1 MTPDVD
7 ELLGR
12 MSRRDK
18 LDQLQIVWKQD
29 VGEAAALARRGIGAL
44 FWPGNAADTNELQ
57 RVARE
62 ESPHGI
68 PLLIGLDVVHG
79 QRTTFPIP
87 LAQAAS
93 FDPDVARRD
102 AEISAAEARG
112 AGVTWTFSPM
122 IDVSRD
128 PRWGRV
134 AEGFG
139 EDPLVGARFGAA
151 KVHGYQGD
159 DLAAPTSIASTAKHF
174 VGYGA
179 AEGGRDYNTVDMSE
193 QRLRNVYLPP
203 FQAAVGAGAAS
214 VMAAFNTLSGVPMH
228 ANRRLLRDVL
238 KHEWGFDGVVVGD
251 AEGVVE
257 LARHGVAASQ
267 SDAIA
272 LALQAGV
279 DIEMGGHLL
288 GDDGEPFADA
298 DAVGDA
304 VLDEA
309 VRRVLRL
316 KAALGLFE
324 DPFVDAA
331 AEPLAPTAAT
341 RAAARTAAERSAV
354 LLSNGGDLLPFPRSA
369 RRILLAGPYASS
381 PDHLGAWVQH
391 FAERAGTLEDAVR
404 AEFPDAD
411 VTVLPGAGFAGSDP
425 ELQQQVLE
433 ALPGHDVVVLALGE
447 PSDLSGEAASRS
459 DLRLPGDQEALVHAV
474 ADAGVPFVVVLE
486 NGRPL
491 DLSGWFGRATA
502 VLEAWHGGLEAPGA
516 IARLLSGAASPGG
529 RLPMAFPRSVG
540 QVPEYDAH
548 ERTGRPARIGGQ
560 GPLSMTDWQ
569 LAGPGNVAEHFTSK
583 YLDLDLGPLLPFG
596 HGLSTTRFE
605 LTDLRIEPPEI
616 AAAEV
621 LAGARV
627 GVSVTVTNTGER
639 DGDDVLL
646 LFVRDEVASI
656 APAVRRLAG
665 FERVTLPAG
674 ASQEVRFELD
684 RGSLG
689 FWTNDPGGEHVV
701 EPGAFTVSVSDGT
714 STLDTELSVR

>member
-1 MTPDVD
+1 MTPDID

-29 VGEAAALARRGIGAL
+29 LGEAAALARRGIGAL
-44 FWPGNAADTNELQ
+44 FWPGNAADTNALQ
-57 RVARE
+57 RVARD

-93 FDPDVARRD
+93 FDLAVARTD
-102 AEISAAEARG
+102 AEVTAAEARA
-112 AGVTWTFSPM
+112 AGVSWTFSPM

-139 EDPLVGARFGAA
+139 EDPLVTARFGAA
-151 KVHGYQGD
+151 KVHGYQGG
-159 DLAAPTSIASTAKHF
+159 DLTAPTSIAATAKHF

-193 QRLRNVYLPP
+193 QRLRNVYLTP
-203 FQAAVGAGAAS
+203 FHAAVEAGAAS
-214 VMAAFNTLSGVPMH
+214 IMAAFNTLSGVPMH

-238 KHEWGFDGVVVGD
+238 KGEWSFDGVVVGD

-257 LARHGVAASQ
+257 LAKHGVVASG
-267 SDAIA
+267 SEAIA
-272 LALQAGV
+272 LALTSGV
-279 DIEMGGHLL
+279 DIEMGGHVI
-288 GDDGEPFADA
+288 GDDGEPFPDA
-298 DAVGDA
+298 DAVADA
-304 VLDEA
+304 VLDDA

-316 KAALGLFE
+316 KAALGLFD
-324 DPFVDAA
+324 DPFVDAS
-331 AEPLAPTAAT
+331 AEPLAPTGVT

-354 LLSNGGDLLPFPRSA
+354 LLSNGGDLLPLGTGPVGSCSPAPTRAARTTSAPGCSTSRSVREPWRTPSAPSSRTRTSQSCRERGSPAATPSCSSRWWTHCPATTSSCSRWASRATSPA
-369 RRILLAGPYASS
+369 RRRRGATCGCRATRRRSCTRS
-381 PDHLGAWVQH
+381 PTPGCRSRWCS
-391 FAERAGTLEDAVR
+391 RTGVR
-404 AEFPDAD
+404 STSP
-411 VTVLPGAGFAGSDP
+411 AGSTGP
-425 ELQQQVLE
+425 T
-433 ALPGHDVVVLALGE
+433 PCWRRGT
-447 PSDLSGEAASRS
+447 AASKRRRRS
-459 DLRLPGDQEALVHAV
+459 RGSSL
-474 ADAGVPFVVVLE
+474 
-486 NGRPL
+486 
-491 DLSGWFGRATA
+491 
-502 VLEAWHGGLEAPGA
+502 
-516 IARLLSGAASPGG
+516 GAASPGG
-529 RLPMAFPRSVG
+529 RLPIAFPRSVG

-548 ERTGRPARIGGQ
+548 ERTGRPASIGGQ

-605 LTDLRIEPPEI
+605 LADLRIDGADISAPEI
-616 AAAEV
+616 
-621 LAGARV
+621 LAGARI
-627 GVSVTVTNTGER
+627 GVSLTVTNTGER

-646 LFVRDEVASI
+646 LFVRDGVASI

-665 FERVTLPAG
+665 FERVALPAG
-674 ASQEVRFELD
+674 ASRTVRFELD
-684 RGSLG
+684 RESLG
-689 FWTNDPGGEHVV
+689 FWTNDPAGEHVV

-714 STLDTELSVR
+714 SALDAELSVR